1 MQIIRTV
8 SEMKAC
14 ISQFRQPRIG
24 FVPTMGSLHEGHLAL
39 INQSRLQDTITVCS
53 IFVNPTQFNDPKD
66 FEKYPINT
74 ERDIEQLTAAGCDIL
89 FLPSVTE
96 IYPTGYQ
103 NKVYDLGLLDEV
115 WEAQHRPGHFQGVC
129 MVMDRLLDLV
139 PAHDL
144 WMGQKDF
151 QQCMVVKKLLAL
163 TNRQHISF
171 HQVATVR
178 EASGLALSS
187 RNSRLSAR
195 GRQEAAALY
204 QALQS
209 IKDQYQ
215 TENLALLQ
223 DQAKQFLL
231 DNGFEKVEYI
241 TVVHAENLLP
251 ANAFTPGNKYVAIA
265 AAWMEGVRLIDNL
278 LL

>member
-8 SEMKAC
+8 SEMKAYM
-14 ISQFRQPRIG
+14 SQHQHQRIG
-24 FVPTMGSLHEGHLAL
+24 FVPTMGSLHQGHLAL
-39 INQSRLQDTITVCS
+39 INKSRLQDDITVCS
-53 IFVNPTQFNDPKD
+53 IFVNPTQFNDPND

-74 ERDIEQLTAAGCDIL
+74 ESDIEQLTAAGCGIL

-96 IYPTGYQ
+96 IYPQGYQ
-103 NKVYDLGLLDEV
+103 NKVYDLGLLDEI

-129 MVMDRLLDLV
+129 MVMDRLLEIV

-151 QQCMVVKKLLAL
+151 QQCMVVQKLLAL
-163 TNRQHISF
+163 TNRQHIGF
-171 HQVATVR
+171 HRVATVR

-187 RNSRLSAR
+187 RNSRLSPE
-195 GRQEAAALY
+195 GRYKAVALY
-204 QALQS
+204 RALQTM
-209 IKDQYQ
+209 KDQYQ
-215 TENLALLQ
+215 TENLVLLQ
-223 DQAKQFLL
+223 SRAKQLLL

-241 TVVHAENLLP
+241 AIVDAKNLLP
-251 ANAFTPGNKYVAIA
+251 TDTYIPGNKYAAIA

>member
-14 ISQFRQPRIG
+14 ISQHLHQRIG

-39 INQSRLQDTITVCS
+39 INKSRLQDDITVCS

-74 ERDIEQLTAAGCDIL
+74 ERDIEQLSAAGCDIV

-96 IYPTGYQ
+96 IYPQNYQ
-103 NKVYDLGLLDEV
+103 NKVYDLGLFDTV

-129 MVMDRLLDLV
+129 MVMDRLLEIV

-151 QQCMVVKKLLAL
+151 QQCLVVKKLLAL
-163 TNRQHISF
+163 TNRQHINF

-178 EASGLALSS
+178 ETSGLALSS
-187 RNSRLSAR
+187 RNSRLSAE
-195 GRQEAAALY
+195 GRNKAVALY
-204 QALQS
+204 QALQR

-223 DQAKQFLL
+223 DKAKQFLL

-241 TVVHAENLLP
+241 AVVHTETLLP
-251 ANAFTPGNKYVAIA
+251 AGSYTPGNKYVAIA